1 MYTEFSVFS
10 QVLSSV
16 KDQVDIARLSTL
28 FLPCIDLRQWIHT
41 GLSYS
46 LPESIFYNNDEHYP
60 QALGLSLLK
69 FSYVLHLDT

>member
-16 KDQVDIARLSTL
+16 KDQVE
-28 FLPCIDLRQWIHT
+28 WIHT

-46 LPESIFYNNDEHYP
+46 LPESIFYNNDEHDP